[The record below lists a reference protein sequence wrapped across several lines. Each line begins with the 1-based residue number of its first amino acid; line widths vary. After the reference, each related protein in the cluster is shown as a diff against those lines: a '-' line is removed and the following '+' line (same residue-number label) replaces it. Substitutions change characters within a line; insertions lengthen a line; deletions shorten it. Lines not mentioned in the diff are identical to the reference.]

1 MAFPFSSSEA
11 EKATPGSRRLE
22 TAFIKTMNEEW
33 ENDLNLIHMH
43 MTGSINVEQIV
54 PMFIAKKPRRLILSV
69 FLGSKN
75 QKF

>member
-1 MAFPFSSSEA
+1 
-11 EKATPGSRRLE
+11 
-22 TAFIKTMNEEW
+22 MNEEW

-54 PMFIAKKPRRLILSV
+54 QMFIAKKPRRLILSV

>member
-1 MAFPFSSSEA
+1 M
-11 EKATPGSRRLE
+11 E

-54 PMFIAKKPRRLILSV
+54 QMFIAKKPRRLILSV

-75 QKF
+75 QKFSVTFTTSFDLIE